1 MEEINICVKIVLAI
15 VLYCIGF
22 YAVLSDEQ

>member
-1 MEEINICVKIVLAI
+1 MEEISLCAKIALTI

>member
-1 MEEINICVKIVLAI
+1 MEEINLCTRIVLTI

-22 YAVLSDEQ
+22 YAVLSDEK